1 MPNTNRD
8 QTAYVPTG
16 NPDTWTEQ
24 TLTRPGELGKTHDF
38 NDRTYQRVQLD
49 SGATSSSSVGVV
61 AANQVAY
68 WKDKTKYLVTNDV
81 NQALGVASS
90 AQMQFAAGIFRSAVT
105 AGYYCDIVVR
115 GRNIACA
122 DDGSPGVGETII
134 ADATSGQAR
143 VKGIALGTASTHK
156 VLGYCRTASS
166 ANVSYNDIDIPDI
179 P

>member
-1 MPNTNRD
+1 MPNTSRD
-8 QTAYVPTG
+8 QTLYVPTG
-16 NPDTWTEQ
+16 NPDTWSSTPLE
-24 TLTRPGELGKTHDF
+24 RPGEIGKVHDY
-38 NDRTYQRVQLD
+38 NDKTYQRVQLD
-49 SGATSSSSVGVV
+49 SGATASTAIGAV

-90 AQMQFAAGIFRSAVT
+90 AQMQFAAGIFRSAVP

-122 DDGSPGVGETII
+122 DDGSPGVGELII

-143 VKGIALGTASTHK
+143 VKGIALGTACTHK
-156 VLGYCRTASS
+156 ELGICRTASS
-166 ANVSYNDIDIPDI
+166 ANVCYVDLDIPDI